1 MTNLKYRKVIFM
13 TDVNAMKQIRI
24 LFLAFCVIGL
34 SIFTASCGNGDSVT
48 TQTGTVSIGVS
59 GQSSSS
65 SSAISVSS
73 SYSGPVMASMVSSAT
88 ITSAKI
94 VLGRIKIKS
103 TMEDTLDFRT
113 DPVIVNLDLTGVTQ
127 QIGSVQIPVGT
138 YDEIRFRI
146 DDLDSCATLDSCT
159 AAEILA
165 YENNPDMRDISI
177 RIEGYV
183 NGSTDSSFVWTTDLD
198 EEQRYD
204 VIPFTVEA
212 GQTVNLVFEFDV
224 SQWLSDGLGGTLDPR
239 VAVSE
244 SIIENN
250 LKTAFDIREEISN

>member
-1 MTNLKYRKVIFM
+1 MTN
-13 TDVNAMKQIRI
+13 VNVMKQIRI
-24 LFLAFCVIGL
+24 LFLAFGVIGL
-34 SIFTASCGNGDSVT
+34 SIFTTSCGNNDSVS

-65 SSAISVSS
+65 SSASLVNPN
-73 SYSGPVMASMVSSAT
+73 YSGPAMASMVNSAT

-103 TMEDTLDFRT
+103 TMEDTLDFRS
-113 DPVIVNLDLTGVTQ
+113 DPVVVDLNLAGVTQ

-138 YDEIRFRI
+138 YNEIRFRI
-146 DDLDSCATLDSCT
+146 DDLDSCSALDSCT

-198 EEQRYD
+198 EEQRYE

-212 GQTVNLVFEFDV
+212 GQTVSLVFEFDV

-239 VAVSE
+239 ITTSE

-250 LKTAFDIREEISN
+250 LKTAFDIREELSN

>member
-1 MTNLKYRKVIFM
+1 M
-13 TDVNAMKQIRI
+13 TDVNVMKQIRM
-24 LFLAFCVIGL
+24 FFPAFCVIGL
-34 SIFTASCGNGDSVT
+34 SIFTTGCGSGDSLT
-48 TQTGTVSIGVS
+48 TETGTVSIAVS

-73 SYSGPVMASMVSSAT
+73 SYSGPVMAGMVSSAT

-146 DDLDSCATLDSCT
+146 DDLDSCSALDSCT

-177 RIEGYV
+177 RIEGYL
-183 NGSTDSSFVWTTDLD
+183 NGSTDSSFVWTTALD
-198 EEQRYD
+198 EEQRYE

-224 SQWLSDGLGGTLDPR
+224 SQWLADGSGGTLDPR
-239 VAVSE
+239 EAASE
-244 SIIENN
+244 STIESN
-250 LKTAFDIREEISN
+250 LKSAFNIREEVSN